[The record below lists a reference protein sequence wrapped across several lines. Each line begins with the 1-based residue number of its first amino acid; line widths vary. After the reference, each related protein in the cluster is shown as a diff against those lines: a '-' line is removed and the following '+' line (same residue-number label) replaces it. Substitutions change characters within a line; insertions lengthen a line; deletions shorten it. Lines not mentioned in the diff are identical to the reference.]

1 MAGHDPMTAADAAGE
16 DATPSAARAPV
27 GTTAR
32 PVRTSTGGALR
43 RLGHRLIALGPIRL
57 TCLTLIVSGIAVILI
72 LSLPGLGAAPHR
84 APPVPAKN
92 FSLGA
97 LGHPGQRITLSA
109 LAGRPVIVNFFA
121 SWCAPCQKET
131 PLLARFF
138 RARHASVAIIGIDV
152 NDQAS
157 SALAFIHK
165 SGVTYPVATEPASDT
180 TVDAYNLP
188 GLPAT
193 FFLDA
198 RHRIVKRV
206 YGAVTQAELT
216 AGTALM
222 NKRAS

>member
-1 MAGHDPMTAADAAGE
+1 MAGQDPMTAAGAAGE
-16 DATPSAARAPV
+16 DAAARTPA
-27 GTTAR
+27 
-32 PVRTSTGGALR
+32 GGPLQ

-57 TCLTLIVSGIAVILI
+57 TCLTLIAAGVAVILI
-72 LSLPGLGAAPHR
+72 LSLPGMGTSPHR
-84 APPVPAKN
+84 TPPVPAKN

-157 SALAFIHK
+157 SALKFIRK
-165 SGVTYPVATEPASDT
+165 SGVTYPVATEPASDR
-180 TVDAYNLP
+180 TVAAYDLP

-198 RHRIVKRV
+198 HHRIVKRV

-222 NKRAS
+222 NERAD